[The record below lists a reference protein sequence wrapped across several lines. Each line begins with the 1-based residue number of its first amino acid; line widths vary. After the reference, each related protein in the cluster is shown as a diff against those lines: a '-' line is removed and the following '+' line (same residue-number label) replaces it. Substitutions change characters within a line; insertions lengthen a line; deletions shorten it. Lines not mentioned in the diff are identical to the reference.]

1 LSEGG
6 VKENFKNGRCIL
18 VAKPYY
24 MYTYNFEKLE
34 VWQLAR
40 KFVGKIYS
48 ATSTFPSEERYGM
61 VSQLRRAAISVSSN
75 LAEGSSRSGL
85 KDQLHFYN
93 ISYSSLMEVLNQLII
108 SMDLGWIN
116 SKQLEVLRSDLEIIS
131 AKIGALRNSRKITS

>member
-1 LSEGG
+1 MEE
-6 VKENFKNGRCIL
+6 KFKICRCIL

-40 KFVGKIYS
+40 KFVVKIYS
-48 ATSTFPSEERYGM
+48 ATSIFPTEEKYGM
-61 VSQLRRAAISVSSN
+61 VSQLRRAAISVCSN

-85 KDQLHFYN
+85 RDQLHFYN

-116 SKQLEVLRSDLEIIS
+116 SEQLKVFRSDLEILS